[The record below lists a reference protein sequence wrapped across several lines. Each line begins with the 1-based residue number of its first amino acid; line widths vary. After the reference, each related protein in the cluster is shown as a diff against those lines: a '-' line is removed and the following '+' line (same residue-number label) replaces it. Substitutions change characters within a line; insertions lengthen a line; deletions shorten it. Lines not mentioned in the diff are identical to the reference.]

1 MRPIFSNELLPG
13 EKFVEPRGGM
23 IGDPGEHVGKPSL
36 GVEVVELSGGDQGV
50 HGGRALTAAVRPGD

>member
-36 GVEVVELSGGDQGV
+36 GVEVVELSGGD
-50 HGGRALTAAVRPGD
+50 